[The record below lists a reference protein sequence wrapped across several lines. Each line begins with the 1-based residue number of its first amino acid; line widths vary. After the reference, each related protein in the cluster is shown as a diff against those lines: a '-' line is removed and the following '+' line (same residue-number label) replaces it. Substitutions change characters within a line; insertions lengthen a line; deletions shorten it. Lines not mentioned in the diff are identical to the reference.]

1 MFRDKIPTFKMSC
14 RLARWLCASPNR
26 ARRALGN
33 KDTMKRL
40 QSIHAVLTRKA
51 KLGGGGGGH
60 AKKTQCPAAA
70 GAVAIAALLHTIR
83 DNGSVI

>member
-14 RLARWLCASPNR
+14 RLARWLCASPDR

-51 KLGGGGGGH
+51 KLGGSGH
-60 AKKTQCPAAA
+60 GKKKPSPAAA
-70 GAVAIAALLHTIR
+70 GAVAIAALLHTIK
-83 DNGSVI
+83 DNGSAM